1 MLHYM
6 KLQQSP
12 FEKIKNGTKT
22 IELRLYDEKRQK
34 LEIGDEIE
42 FSIIDNPEITLRTKV
57 IGLLRYKTFEEL
69 YQDFPPE
76 VTGSDSKDDWKLMS
90 KYYSREDEEQC
101 GVLGI
106 RIKVI

>member
-1 MLHYM
+1 M

-34 LEIGDEIE
+34 VELGAEIE
-42 FSIIDNPEITLRTKV
+42 FSLIDDPETTLRVKV
-57 IGLLRYKTFEEL
+57 VGLLRYQTFEDL

-76 VTGSDSKDDWKLMS
+76 VTGSDSEDDWKLMS
-90 KYYSREDEEQC
+90 KYYSREDEEKY
-101 GVLGI
+101 GVVGI
-106 RIKVI
+106 RITVI